1 MNSKK
6 LLRNLVIAALTLI
19 IFAVIG
25 KKAGWFGKQITYD
38 VATGIVTRRDITEY
52 ITANGKIQPE
62 TEVKINPEISG
73 EIVELYVEDGDEI
86 KEGQLLLRIKPDMY
100 VSARDRTSA
109 AVDASRANLAN
120 ARAQLAQV
128 DAQFE
133 QAQLSYERNKKL
145 WEEGAISE
153 ADWESAQ
160 SAYKIAQANVES
172 ARQGVAGAEF
182 SIKSAVASLNEA
194 NEKLIKTS
202 IFAPMSGTIAAL
214 YVEKGQRVAG
224 TELMTGTDLLTIADL
239 NIMELLVE
247 VNEND
252 IVRVKE
258 GDTAIIE
265 VDAYLDREFKGI
277 VTQIAN
283 SAQTKGM
290 STDQVTNFEV
300 KILMLKDSYQDLLGE
315 GNLKPF
321 LPGMSASADIM
332 TEKKSGILSLPI
344 QAVTTRLD
352 TLESADSV
360 TFERESEMPKE
371 IVFLYDN
378 GKAVQKEIKT
388 GIQDNNFIEIKEG
401 LKDSVEVIV
410 APYDVIAKK
419 LEDGTLVNKVK
430 EENLYKKKR
439 KQ

>member
-1 MNSKK
+1 
-6 LLRNLVIAALTLI
+6 
-19 IFAVIG
+19 
-25 KKAGWFGKQITYD
+25 
-38 VATGIVTRRDITEY
+38 
-52 ITANGKIQPE
+52 
-62 TEVKINPEISG
+62 
-73 EIVELYVEDGDEI
+73 
-86 KEGQLLLRIKPDMY
+86 
-100 VSARDRTSA
+100 
-109 AVDASRANLAN
+109 
-120 ARAQLAQV
+120 
-128 DAQFE
+128 
-133 QAQLSYERNKKL
+133 
-145 WEEGAISE
+145 
-153 ADWESAQ
+153 
-160 SAYKIAQANVES
+160 
-172 ARQGVAGAEF
+172 
-182 SIKSAVASLNEA
+182 
-194 NEKLIKTS
+194 
-202 IFAPMSGTIAAL
+202 
-214 YVEKGQRVAG
+214 
-224 TELMTGTDLLTIADL
+224 
-239 NIMELLVE
+239 MELLVE

-258 GDTAIIE
+258 GDTAVIE

-300 KILMLKDSYQDLLGE
+300 KILILKDSYQDLLGE

-332 TEKKSGILSLPI
+332 TEKKNGILSLPI

-352 TLESADSV
+352 TLEAADSV
-360 TFERESEMPKE
+360 TSERESDTPKE

-378 GKAVQKEIKT
+378 GKAVQKEIKS